1 MLFLLSTFDF
11 MLEIDLEIYGLYTSL
26 FFLCLYLVA
35 TIGRFSS
42 GQAVHQSVTAR
53 WLDSRRP
60 SSCAS
65 LVVCT
70 FFQERPSTRWHSLF
84 SSFIINN
91 VLFPTLAGAQRQFH
105 RSTSLERTSQPA
117 EHLSSFQYHPSPV
130 NKPRLSLTAPST
142 STYDKNQIPDN
153 ESANYERMLHYRTL
167 YITGLSQSQ
176 LHASLLATLPS
187 IHFISERPRVHL
199 PSIKQHIQK
208 ASIEKNYLIHNPKK
222 PYTFSIRKKYLA
234 NGRCHF

>member
-1 MLFLLSTFDF
+1 MCCFQPSRELNANFIALRLSKERLNPRNISLHFNITQVLVIPYFLYIILH
-11 MLEIDLEIYGLYTSL
+11 TSKR
-26 FFLCLYLVA
+26 
-35 TIGRFSS
+35 G
-42 GQAVHQSVTAR
+42 H
-53 WLDSRRP
+53 WLTYD
-60 SSCAS
+60 
-65 LVVCT
+65 V
-70 FFQERPSTRWHSLF
+70 
-84 SSFIINN
+84 
-91 VLFPTLAGAQRQFH
+91 
-105 RSTSLERTSQPA
+105 
-117 EHLSSFQYHPSPV
+117 PV